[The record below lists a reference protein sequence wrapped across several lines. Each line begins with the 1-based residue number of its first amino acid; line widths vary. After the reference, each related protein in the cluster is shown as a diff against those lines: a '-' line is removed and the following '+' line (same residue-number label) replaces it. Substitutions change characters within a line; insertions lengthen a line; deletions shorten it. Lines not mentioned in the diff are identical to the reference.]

1 MTSKPKKLKYT
12 NQKAKA
18 KWKSYNVYEVADSFA
33 DSRLIAE
40 SISDARRFAYRAKAT
55 VVGDCRVKPYEPI
68 YIDGVPNGMSGYW
81 TVLSV
86 KHIFGSKIAKYMME
100 LELGTD
106 VLGEVNEDAY
116 KQQQTRD
123 VSGEIANQSIK
134 ASESRLVEYSVP
146 VNSTSIAPSV
156 ISSPNIAQ
164 PYNALASDETSPDLY
179 QTSTPDFSNI
189 PRSVSWVATAS
200 RSVIA

>member
-18 KWKSYNVYEVADSFA
+18 KWKSYNVFEVADSFA

-68 YIDGVPNGMSGYW
+68 YIDGVANGMSGYW

-86 KHIFGSKIAKYMME
+86 KHVFGSEIAKYMME

-106 VLGEVNEDAY
+106 VLGEVNEEAY
-116 KQQQTRD
+116 KQKQTRD
-123 VSGEIANQSIK
+123 VSGELANQAIK
-134 ASESRLVEYSVP
+134 PAESRLVEYSLP
-146 VNSTSIAPSV
+146 VNSTSLTTQTIA
-156 ISSPNIAQ
+156 SPNISA
-164 PYNALASDETSPDLY
+164 PYNALTPDSSSPDLY

-189 PRSVSWVATAS
+189 PRSVSWVATSS
-200 RSVIA
+200 RSVIS